1 MPHHSAEYSVLLTP
15 EPEGGFTITM
25 PAFPDY
31 VGFADTEV
39 EALRLAREGLA
50 FELEH
55 MSERGETPPQEAG
68 PPKLVRLTP
77 A

>member
-15 EPEGGFTITM
+15 EPEGGFTITI

-31 VGFADTEV
+31 VGFADSEA
-39 EALRLAREGLA
+39 EALQLAREGLA
-50 FELEH
+50 FELERMAEH
-55 MSERGETPPQEAG
+55 GEAPPQEAG
-68 PPKLVRLTP
+68 PPKLVRIAP